1 MMLSKVLVANRGEIA
16 VRIIATLHR
25 MGIASVAG
33 HSDADRFARHARM
46 AHQAVR
52 LGPAPAP
59 APAADSYL
67 NIAAVIA
74 ACRATGAQAVHPGY
88 GFLSENVDF
97 AVRLA
102 AEGTAFIGP
111 RPERLEAFGL
121 KHVARDLA
129 RASGTPLLPGSGLL
143 EDAGDALRAAQ
154 AIGYPVMLK
163 SMAGGGGL
171 GRLSVG
177 GHGGVHPR
185 PRAR

>member
-16 VRIIATLHR
+16 VRIIATLHG

-33 HSDADRFARHARM
+33 HSDADRFARRARM
-46 AHQAVR
+46 AHEAVR
-52 LGPAPAP
+52 LAPAP

-102 AEGTAFIGP
+102 AEGIAFIGP

>member
-1 MMLSKVLVANRGEIA
+1 MLSKVLVANRGEIA
-16 VRIIATLHR
+16 VRIIATLHG

-33 HSDADRFARHARM
+33 HSDADRFARRARM
-46 AHQAVR
+46 AHEAVR
-52 LGPAPAP
+52 LAPAP

-67 NIAAVIA
+67 NIDAVSA

-88 GFLSENVDF
+88 GFLSKNVDF

-102 AEGTAFIGP
+102 AEGIAFIGP